1 MRDRQPGWPG
11 LPLIINHV
19 DETGN
24 ENRISI
30 SGENGS
36 FTMRIF

>member
-1 MRDRQPGWPG
+1 MRDKQPGRPG

-19 DETGN
+19 DETDN

-36 FTMRIF
+36 LNMRII